1 MSADLAVDLQ
11 IQKLVRVSSHV
22 RVVGIVLLSIVYDR
36 LNDFSATNTDDQPP
50 WVLLVA
56 TVELDAL
63 NTVTLLVLEVFKDLG
78 DL

>member
-1 MSADLAVDLQ
+1 VSADLAVDLQ

>member
-1 MSADLAVDLQ
+1 VSADLAVDLQ
-11 IQKLVRVSSHV
+11 IQKLVRISSHV